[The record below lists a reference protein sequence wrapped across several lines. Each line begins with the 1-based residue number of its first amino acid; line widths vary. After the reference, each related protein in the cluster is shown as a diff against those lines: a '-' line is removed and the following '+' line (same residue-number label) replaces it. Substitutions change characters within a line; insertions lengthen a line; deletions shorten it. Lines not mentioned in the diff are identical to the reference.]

1 MRYATASIEKRLFH
15 MPCYV
20 TCNVRTALIAN
31 ISTFNHRIMM
41 NCLVLRIVMHNRCL
55 GKPIMSVLRLAP
67 AATIA

>member
-1 MRYATASIEKRLFH
+1 MAR
-15 MPCYV
+15 CV
-20 TCNVRTALIAN
+20 TRNVRTALIAN